1 MLLVF
6 AQMVPFVMLY
16 APLAAYLVEAFPANV
31 RYASISPFRTISA
44 TGGSTASCAKRDG
57 RSSHGRA
64 ARSHGW
70 HFRSSLRW

>member
-44 TGGSTASCAKRDG
+44 TGGSTASCR
-57 RSSHGRA
+57 
-64 ARSHGW
+64 
-70 HFRSSLRW
+70 